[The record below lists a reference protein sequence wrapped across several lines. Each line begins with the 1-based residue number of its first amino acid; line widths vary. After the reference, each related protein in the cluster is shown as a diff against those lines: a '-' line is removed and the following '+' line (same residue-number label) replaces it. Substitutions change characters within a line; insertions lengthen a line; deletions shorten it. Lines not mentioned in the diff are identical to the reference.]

1 VASQAG
7 VWELLTRE
15 PPRGEAVIS
24 LSQAFYAPARECSL
38 DQAVGKISGDT
49 VLIYPPGSPVVVPG
63 ERMTAEV
70 VGYIRQAVE
79 CGLDVLGRGHS
90 GGEKELKVFC
100 IED

>member
-1 VASQAG
+1 
-7 VWELLTRE
+7 
-15 PPRGEAVIS
+15 
-24 LSQAFYAPARECSL
+24 
-38 DQAVGKISGDT
+38 
-49 VLIYPPGSPVVVPG
+49 
-63 ERMTAEV
+63 MTAEV